1 LQGSADAVAVLEQL
15 PHLGQEDAA
24 QRHQLLNLLPAQVQ
38 GILQN
43 KHNKIDCVCNRLKF
57 SVCQKQ
63 KTPVK
68 SIGSAA
74 ELMSGHP

>member
-15 PHLGQEDAA
+15 PHLGQEDTA

-43 KHNKIDCVCNRLKF
+43 GTTRSTMRQADRQTDSQHW
-57 SVCQKQ
+57 
-63 KTPVK
+63 
-68 SIGSAA
+68 
-74 ELMSGHP
+74 M

>member
-1 LQGSADAVAVLEQL
+1 LQGSADALAVLEQL

-43 KHNKIDCVCNRLKF
+43 NNNHNNNAF
-57 SVCQKQ
+57 
-63 KTPVK
+63 P
-68 SIGSAA
+68 
-74 ELMSGHP
+74 LMMSYVHAGQILSLQSSLSRASL